1 MSKKDMDNY
10 IKDVQEG
17 SIIDPGHVREMNML
31 AFLGNLPEFDELMGG
46 MDSENVLSMQIAQSK
61 DEFSINVNINGYDYP
76 LAYLGVLGVVTAAK
90 ARDVDP
96 IVMFTACYYKWLKD
110 GNLKRLGKFRTKSP
124 NEGVVKEMSDFLELI
139 HSLRQERGNKR

>member
-1 MSKKDMDNY
+1 MSKKDVDNY

-17 SIIDPGHVREMNML
+17 SIIDPGHLREMNIL

-61 DEFSINVNINGYDYP
+61 DKFSTNVNIDGYDYP

-110 GNLKRLGKFRTKSP
+110 GNLKRLGKFRTKSL
-124 NEGVVKEMSDFLELI
+124 NEGVVKEMVDFLELI
-139 HSLRQERGNKR
+139 HSLRQERGK

>member
-31 AFLGNLPEFDELMGG
+31 AFLGNLPEFNELMGG

-61 DEFSINVNINGYDYP
+61 DEFSIDVNINGYDYP

-139 HSLRQERGNKR
+139 HSLRQERGK

>member
-61 DEFSINVNINGYDYP
+61 DEFSTNVNINGYDYS

-139 HSLRQERGNKR
+139 HSLRQERGK

>member
-1 MSKKDMDNY
+1 
-10 IKDVQEG
+10 
-17 SIIDPGHVREMNML
+17 
-31 AFLGNLPEFDELMGG
+31 MGG
-46 MDSENVLSMQIAQSK
+46 MDSENVLSMQIAQAK
-61 DEFSINVNINGYDYP
+61 DEFSTNVNINGYDYP

-124 NEGVVKEMSDFLELI
+124 NEGAVKEMIDFMDLMY
-139 HSLRQERGNKR
+139 SLQKERGK

>member
-1 MSKKDMDNY
+1 MSKKDLDNY

-17 SIIDPGHVREMNML
+17 DIIDPGHLREMNIL

-61 DEFSINVNINGYDYP
+61 DEFSTNVNIDGYDYP

-124 NEGVVKEMSDFLELI
+124 NEGVVKEM
-139 HSLRQERGNKR
+139 

>member
-17 SIIDPGHVREMNML
+17 GIIDPGHLREMNIL

-61 DEFSINVNINGYDYP
+61 DELSTNVNINGYDYP
-76 LAYLGVLGVVTAAK
+76 LAYLGVLCVVTAAK

-96 IVMFTACYYKWLKD
+96 IVMFTDCYYKWLKD

-124 NEGVVKEMSDFLELI
+124 NEGVVKEMVDFLELI
-139 HSLRQERGNKR
+139 HSLRQERGK

>member
-31 AFLGNLPEFDELMGG
+31 AFLGNLPKFDELMGG

-139 HSLRQERGNKR
+139 HSLRQERGK

>member
-1 MSKKDMDNY
+1 MDNY

-31 AFLGNLPEFDELMGG
+31 AFLGNLL
-46 MDSENVLSMQIAQSK
+46 
-61 DEFSINVNINGYDYP
+61 
-76 LAYLGVLGVVTAAK
+76 
-90 ARDVDP
+90 
-96 IVMFTACYYKWLKD
+96 VMFTACYYKWLKD

-139 HSLRQERGNKR
+139 HSLRQERGK

>member
-61 DEFSINVNINGYDYP
+61 DEFSINVKINGYDYP

-139 HSLRQERGNKR
+139 HSLRQERGK

>member
-17 SIIDPGHVREMNML
+17 GIIDPGHVREMNML
-31 AFLGNLPEFDELMGG
+31 AYLGTLLEFDELLGG
-46 MDSENVLSMQIAQSK
+46 MDSENVLSIQIAQSK
-61 DEFSINVNINGYDYP
+61 DKFSTNVNINGYDYP

-124 NEGVVKEMSDFLELI
+124 NEGAVKEMIDFMDLMY
-139 HSLRQERGNKR
+139 SLQKERGK

>member
-61 DEFSINVNINGYDYP
+61 DEFSANVNINGYDYP

-110 GNLKRLGKFRTKSP
+110 GNLKKLGKFRTKSP

-139 HSLRQERGNKR
+139 HSLRQERGK

>member
-17 SIIDPGHVREMNML
+17 GIIDPGPVREMNIL
-31 AFLGNLPEFDELMGG
+31 AFLGNLPEFDKLMGD
-46 MDSENVLSMQIAQSK
+46 MDSENVLSMQIAQAK
-61 DEFSINVNINGYDYP
+61 DEFSTIVDINGYDYP

-110 GNLKRLGKFRTKSP
+110 GNLKKLGKFRTKSP
-124 NEGVVKEMSDFLELI
+124 NEGAVKKMIDFMDLMY
-139 HSLRQERGNKR
+139 SLQKERGK

>member
-90 ARDVDP
+90 AHDVDP

-139 HSLRQERGNKR
+139 HSLRQERGK

>member
-96 IVMFTACYYKWLKD
+96 IVMFTVCYYKWLKD

-139 HSLRQERGNKR
+139 HSLRQERGK

>member
-1 MSKKDMDNY
+1 MSKKDMYNY

-17 SIIDPGHVREMNML
+17 GIIDPGHLREMNIL

-46 MDSENVLSMQIAQSK
+46 MDSE
-61 DEFSINVNINGYDYP
+61 YDYP

-124 NEGVVKEMSDFLELI
+124 NEGVVKEMVDFLELI
-139 HSLRQERGNKR
+139 HSLRQERGK

>member
-76 LAYLGVLGVVTAAK
+76 LAYLGVLGVVTAAQ

-110 GNLKRLGKFRTKSP
+110 GNLKRSGKFRTKSP

-139 HSLRQERGNKR
+139 HSLRQERGK

>member
-17 SIIDPGHVREMNML
+17 SIIDPGPVREMNML
-31 AFLGNLPEFDELMGG
+31 AFLRNLPEFDELMGG

-61 DEFSINVNINGYDYP
+61 DEFSTNVNINGYDYP

-124 NEGVVKEMSDFLELI
+124 NEGVVKEMSDFLKLI
-139 HSLRQERGNKR
+139 HSLRQERGK

>member
-61 DEFSINVNINGYDYP
+61 DEFSTHVNINGYDYP

-139 HSLRQERGNKR
+139 HSLRQERGK

>member
-17 SIIDPGHVREMNML
+17 GIIDPIHVREMNML

-61 DEFSINVNINGYDYP
+61 DGFSTNVNINGYDYP

-124 NEGVVKEMSDFLELI
+124 NEGAVKEMIDFMDLMY
-139 HSLRQERGNKR
+139 SLQKERGK

>member
-61 DEFSINVNINGYDYP
+61 DEFSTNVNINEYDYP

-139 HSLRQERGNKR
+139 HSLRQERGK

>member
-61 DEFSINVNINGYDYP
+61 DEFSTNVNINGYDYP
-76 LAYLGVLGVVTAAK
+76 LGYLGVLGVVTAAK

-139 HSLRQERGNKR
+139 HSLRQERGK

>member
-17 SIIDPGHVREMNML
+17 GIIDPGYVREMNML
-31 AFLGNLPEFDELMGG
+31 AYLGTLPEFDELLGG
-46 MDSENVLSMQIAQSK
+46 MDSENVLSMQIAQAK
-61 DEFSINVNINGYDYP
+61 DEFSTNVNINGYDYP
-76 LAYLGVLGVVTAAK
+76 LVYLGVLGVVTAAK

-124 NEGVVKEMSDFLELI
+124 SEGPVKEMIDFMDLMY
-139 HSLRQERGNKR
+139 SLQKERGK

>member
-10 IKDVQEG
+10 IKDIQEG

-110 GNLKRLGKFRTKSP
+110 GNLKRLEKFRTKSP

-139 HSLRQERGNKR
+139 HSLRQERGK

>member
-61 DEFSINVNINGYDYP
+61 DGFSTNININGYDYP
-76 LAYLGVLGVVTAAK
+76 LAYLGVLGVVTAAQ

-139 HSLRQERGNKR
+139 HSLRQERGK

>member
-1 MSKKDMDNY
+1 MSKKDIDNY

-17 SIIDPGHVREMNML
+17 SIIDPGHLREINIL

-61 DEFSINVNINGYDYP
+61 DELSTNVNINGYAYP

-124 NEGVVKEMSDFLELI
+124 NEGVVKEMVDFLELI
-139 HSLRQERGNKR
+139 HSLWQERGK

>member
-61 DEFSINVNINGYDYP
+61 DEFSTN
-76 LAYLGVLGVVTAAK
+76 
-90 ARDVDP
+90 
-96 IVMFTACYYKWLKD
+96 CYVY
-110 GNLKRLGKFRTKSP
+110 
-124 NEGVVKEMSDFLELI
+124 
-139 HSLRQERGNKR
+139 SLLL

>member
-31 AFLGNLPEFDELMGG
+31 AFLGNLPEFDELMDG

-139 HSLRQERGNKR
+139 HSLRQERGK

>member
-17 SIIDPGHVREMNML
+17 DIIDPGHVREMNML
-31 AFLGNLPEFDELMGG
+31 AYLGTLPEFDELMGG
-46 MDSENVLSMQIAQSK
+46 MDSENVLSMQIAQAK
-61 DEFSINVNINGYDYP
+61 DEFSTNVNINGYDYP
-76 LAYLGVLGVVTAAK
+76 LVYLGVLGVVTAAK

-124 NEGVVKEMSDFLELI
+124 NEGAVKEMIDFMDLMY
-139 HSLRQERGNKR
+139 SLQKERGK